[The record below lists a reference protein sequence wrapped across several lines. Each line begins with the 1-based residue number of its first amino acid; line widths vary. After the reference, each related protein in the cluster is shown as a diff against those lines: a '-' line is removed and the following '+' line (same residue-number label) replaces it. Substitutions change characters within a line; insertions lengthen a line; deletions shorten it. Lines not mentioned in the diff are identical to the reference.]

1 MKFHYVA
8 SNQNGALGEGNED
21 AASTGELLALLA
33 SRGLKPISIK
43 QLKGSDAITYS
54 SGFLG
59 RKITV
64 SDKIFLTKYL
74 SIMLKVGI
82 DLFQAINILL
92 ADFEKSTLR
101 ALLAEIRDNL
111 ERGQPFYATF
121 AHYPQFFSP
130 VFVNLVKAGEASGNL
145 DTVFSELTDNLG
157 KEKELRNKIRG
168 ALVYPLMLFA
178 MSIGI
183 LLFLTTFALPKLA
196 NVFTGGGFEPP
207 LFSRVVFGVGL
218 FINDN
223 IWIIIGVA
231 ILLGIAAWIFGRSL
245 TGKRFFSALALHTP
259 VVKKVI
265 YNLAIQRFATTFASL
280 LRAGVPI
287 LEALRITA
295 DTVGHP
301 GIKASILRI
310 ADEGV
315 AKGLTLGEAF
325 RKETIFPFVVTNLVA
340 ISEKAGHLDEI
351 LETLGKFYEA
361 EIDSSIKSAVAFI
374 EPVLLLF
381 IGAVIGT
388 IALAIIV
395 PVYQLVGEL

>member
-1 MKFHYVA
+1 MT
-8 SNQNGALGEGNED
+8 EGNQD
-21 AASTGELLALLA
+21 AASTAELLALLA
-33 SRGLKPISIK
+33 SRGLKPISVK
-43 QLKGSDAITYS
+43 PLKGSEAITYS
-54 SGFLG
+54 RKFLG
-59 RKITV
+59 TTITIN
-64 SDKIFLTKYL
+64 DKIFLTKYL

-121 AHYPQFFSP
+121 AHYPQYFSA
-130 VFVNLVKAGEASGNL
+130 VFVNLVKSGEASGNL
-145 DTVFSELTDNLG
+145 DAVFEDLTVSLG
-157 KEKELRNKIRG
+157 KEKELRGKIKG
-168 ALVYPLMLFA
+168 ALVYPSMLFG
-178 MSIGI
+178 MSILI

-196 NVFTGGGFEPP
+196 NVFSGGEFKPP
-207 LFSRVVFGVGL
+207 LFSRVVFGTGL
-218 FINDN
+218 FINEN
-223 IWIIIGVA
+223 IWIILGILVA
-231 ILLGIAAWIFGRSL
+231 IGIGFWLFSKSQTGRA
-245 TGKRFFSALALHTP
+245 FFSYLALHTP
-259 VVKKVI
+259 IVKKVI
-265 YNLAIQRFATTFASL
+265 YNLAIQRFANTLSSL

-301 GIKASILRI
+301 GVRESILRV
-310 ADEGV
+310 ANDGV

-325 RKETIFPFVVTNLVA
+325 RKETIFPFVLVNLVA

-351 LETLGKFYEA
+351 LDTLGKFYDS
-361 EIDSSIKSAVAFI
+361 EIDASLKGAVTFI

-381 IGAVIGT
+381 IGIVIGT

-395 PVYQLVGEL
+395 PVYQLVGQL